1 MGQYTV
7 RRVIGG
13 VPIILIILLV
23 VFFLVRMVPGSPIN
37 ALLPDGATPGQ
48 VKQLTA
54 QLGLN
59 EPIPIQF
66 WKYLVNAVQLNFG
79 NSILASEPVSTLIGQ
94 RLPATFELAIAASI
108 VALIIGVPLGILS
121 ARRHGTWI
129 DRVATAVGLIGI
141 SAPPFWIGLLL
152 IIYVAA
158 GTGVFPTGGQL
169 PASLVDPGPTNF
181 AIVDLLVHGDL
192 AGVGTTLQYLALPA
206 VTLGAAMAGLL
217 VRMTRSSLLEVAGE
231 DFVRTARAKGASER
245 RVVLRHTLR
254 NALMPIV
261 TIFGLEVA
269 NVLAGSIIVE
279 TVFAWPGM
287 GNLLVSAVN
296 GRDYPVV
303 EGVVLVYAVIFV
315 VMNLIVD
322 LSYHK
327 LDPRIR

>member
-1 MGQYTV
+1 MGQYAV

-13 VPIILIILLV
+13 IPIILIILLV
-23 VFFLVRMVPGSPIN
+23 VFFLVRLVPGSPIN
-37 ALLPDGATPGQ
+37 ALLPDGATPQQ
-48 VKQLTA
+48 VQQLTA

-59 EPIPIQF
+59 QPIYVQF
-66 WKYLVNAVQLNFG
+66 GKYLVNAVQLNFG
-79 NSILASEPVSTLIGQ
+79 TSILYSEPVRTLIGQ

-108 VALIIGVPLGILS
+108 VAVALGVPLGILS
-121 ARRHGTWI
+121 ARWHGRWA

-152 IIYVAA
+152 IIYVAG
-158 GTGVFPTGGQL
+158 GTHAFPTGGQL
-169 PASLVDPGPTNF
+169 PSTLVDPGPTNF
-181 AIVDLLVHGDL
+181 VLLDMLLHGNL
-192 AGVGTTLQYLALPA
+192 SGAGTTLQYLALPA

-231 DFVRTARAKGASER
+231 DFVRTARAKGAAER
-245 RVVLRHTLR
+245 RVVLRHSLR

-287 GNLLVSAVN
+287 GNLLVGAVN